1 MDHQYAMDVTGPTG
15 LVSEVTIKQ
24 SGSEGTASD
33 FVSRVEVN
41 ERFSALES
49 SIQHLIGLVSGADH
63 EKTDTVS
70 ASGISSPPP
79 LSAGLATLPK
89 TNTAMSG
96 THINLSSSQKYQ
108 GHPATAPS
116 FIKLAD
122 RSISASLPYQGGSA
136 TVPPISGRVS
146 GPSHA
151 GLTQES
157 FINENPSAQ
166 AISVS
171 SALAPVP
178 GYLVDRIKQG
188 QYVDLTLLRPCN
200 LKRLPVAEPP
210 QSFFSRGLKDLL
222 PIRTFQDWSE
232 AWAVFGG
239 VYSKFLPDRAADMF
253 SYFLLISSAHRDVP
267 GIGWLEYDVAFRKH
281 VAEKISIP
289 WGEVMPTLWMTTV
302 VAGGSQFSSHLLK
315 PKPLNICYRW
325 NSSHCPVRDCK
336 FAHICLACRG
346 PHPKTRCDKDFAPA
360 TQSVNPSASRDSPPS
375 KKPRK

>member
-1 MDHQYAMDVTGPTG
+1 MDHKYALDITGPTG
-15 LVSEVTIKQ
+15 LVSEVTTEQ
-24 SGSEGTASD
+24 SGTEGTSSD
-33 FVSRVEVN
+33 MVSRVEVN
-41 ERFSALES
+41 KRFSALES
-49 SIQHLIGLVSGADH
+49 SIQHLIGLVSGADQ
-63 EKTDTVS
+63 EKTDTV
-70 ASGISSPPP
+70 AAGVISSPSQ
-79 LSAGLATLPK
+79 LSAGFATLPK

-96 THINLSSSQKYQ
+96 TPINLSSGQTYQ

-122 RSISASLPYQGGSA
+122 RSISASVPYKVGSA
-136 TVPPISGRVS
+136 SVPPISGGVP

-151 GLTQES
+151 GLAQEPL
-157 FINENPSAQ
+157 INENPSAQ
-166 AISVS
+166 TISVS

-178 GYLVDRIKQG
+178 GYLVDKIKQG
-188 QYVDLTLLRPCN
+188 QYVDLTFLRPCN

-239 VYSKFLPDRAADMF
+239 VYSVFLPDRAADMF

-267 GIGWLEYDVAFRKH
+267 GNGWLEYDVAFRKH
-281 VAEKISIP
+281 VAEKVSIP

-302 VAGGSQFSSHLLK
+302 VARGSQFSSNLLK

-325 NSSHCPVRDCK
+325 NSSHCPIQDCK

-346 PHPKTRCDKDFAPA
+346 PHPKTRCDKDFTSS
-360 TQSVNPSASRDSPPS
+360 TQSVNPSASRDPPPS